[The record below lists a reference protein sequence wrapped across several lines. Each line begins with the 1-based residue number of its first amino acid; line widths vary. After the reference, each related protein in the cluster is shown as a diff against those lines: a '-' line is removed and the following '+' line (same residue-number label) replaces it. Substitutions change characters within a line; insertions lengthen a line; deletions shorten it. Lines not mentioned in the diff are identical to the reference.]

1 MGAVVIR
8 ATQGVLDDVVAAV
21 LPARCRCCGRG
32 VGEDDG
38 SAMSRLVNGAMRRSF
53 VGPWSVRLPLLCA
66 ACAGRIRPRLNVHR
80 ETGPR
85 VVSVFEPGPELFALV
100 HAFKYEGVVELAEW
114 FGVRMTRAA
123 RHVCPR
129 SSLLLVPVPLHA
141 ERLQRRGFNQSE
153 LLAAVVGRKLGAP
166 VHVGLLA
173 RHRST
178 PPLARLPRSARAAQ
192 VQGAFV
198 RTGPPPPGAPFVLL
212 VDDVVTTGATST
224 AALEALGMEPQQT
237 AVLCLCRALGD
248 AAPHGVH
255 PGL

>member
-1 MGAVVIR
+1 M
-8 ATQGVLDDVVAAV
+8 
-21 LPARCRCCGRG
+21 
-32 VGEDDG
+32 
-38 SAMSRLVNGAMRRSF
+38 
-53 VGPWSVRLPLLCA
+53 
-66 ACAGRIRPRLNVHR
+66 
-80 ETGPR
+80 

-123 RHVCPR
+123 RHVFPR
-129 SSLLLVPVPLHA
+129 SPLLLVPVPLHA

-153 LLAAVVGRKLGAP
+153 LLAAVVGRRLGAP
-166 VHVGLLA
+166 VHAGLLA

-178 PPLARLPRSARAAQ
+178 PPLARLPHSVRAAH
-192 VQGAFV
+192 VHGAFV

-224 AALEALGMEPQQT
+224 AALDALGLEPEQT

-248 AAPHGVH
+248 VAPHGVD